1 MDISKYLLYFITG
14 GVITTIIVG
23 FEESGLTMISRIA
36 ALFPVFTW
44 IAYLFIGNS
53 GTAQQISEHAK
64 FVLIGTIL
72 SWIPYMLAIII
83 LTPKIG
89 VNKSILIGIGIF
101 LIISIIYTYFYF
113 KI

>member
-1 MDISKYLLYFITG
+1 MDISKYLLYFLTG

-23 FEESGLTMISRIA
+23 FEESGFTLISRIA

-64 FVLIGTIL
+64 FVLLGTIL
-72 SWIPYMLAIII
+72 SWIPYMLAIIY

-89 VNKSILIGIGIF
+89 VNKSILIAIGVF
-101 LIISIIYTYFYF
+101 LVISLIYSYVYF